1 METEVV
7 NTLMSQGISK
17 SATEMGLHIAQA
29 PHRLSPRAS
38 ETLLKPQLEPGLLKI
53 EAVLMPLV

>member
-1 METEVV
+1 MV
-7 NTLMSQGISK
+7 NTLMSQRISK

-29 PHRLSPRAS
+29 PRRLSPRAS
-38 ETLLKPQLEPGLLKI
+38 ETLLKPHLEPGLLKI